1 MIAASLSASPFAHL
15 PERTWLFLR
24 GLGICE
30 TLLSPEFAT
39 RNVGFNN
46 ATVSAANWQV
56 GPDDQHCADCRI
68 LHVHGEQD
76 EFIQAVIWPAHPERL
91 PVFQALL
98 WQGSHGACHASIDL
112 ATPGMCTPLRDDVSE
127 MATALAIRHAS
138 FFPRNRSNY
147 STVANAGGGGLVV
160 NLSEGCDRSERLTQ
174 AYEDYLNAWL
184 DFAVALPDEL
194 ANDARAQR
202 ELLRYKRQLEAA
214 PPGKEVLYRLF
225 GPHWASRICGE
236 FLYR

>member
-1 MIAASLSASPFAHL
+1 MIAASFSASPFAQL

-39 RNVGFNN
+39 RNLSLNN
-46 ATVSAANWQV
+46 MTVSAANWQV
-56 GPDDQHCADCRI
+56 GPEDQVCADCRI
-68 LHVHGEQD
+68 LHLHGEQD
-76 EFIQAVIWPAHPERL
+76 EFIQAVIWPAFPERL

-112 ATPGMCTPLRDDVSE
+112 ASPGMCTPLRDDVSE

-147 STVANAGGGGLVV
+147 STAANATGGGLVV
-160 NLSEGCDRSERLTQ
+160 NLSEGCDRSERLMQ

-184 DFAVALPDEL
+184 DFAAALPDQL
-194 ANDARAQR
+194 TYDAKAQR
-202 ELLRYKRQLEAA
+202 ELLRYQRQMEAL
-214 PPGKEVLYRLF
+214 PPGKEILDRLL
-225 GPHWASRICGE
+225 GPPWANRICSE